1 MDDILKI
8 SICSGLNFSYNPYI
22 EKRAISQC
30 PTNAFGVFST
40 VKRSYIIEE
49 LPHDIHGCIGYW
61 KDDYKKLSKKILLD
75 KIKDVSYKATHTDN
89 RKNYFKIP
97 LTKDSHSLYELNFMM
112 HPLDNIDPSS
122 GRLSNGKMFD
132 NNIYG
137 LIAVSQSGNRATY
150 LPKVFPKTTWEEI
163 RKSLKKKAGITE
175 NAIFKAYRTIEVE
188 KPIYQLFE
196 SKYISH
202 LHTNYKQ
209 FIEKFY
215 TTFVPYSYQTKTKVL
230 IDKEQYVRNC
240 ATLYDILQFGKPSLQ
255 IKKKIVRDIKYNLE
269 LFRTNPLQMRQAS
282 SFLLLACHKLNLQTK
297 PISDYLYQ
305 SIDLLESRFEL
316 GEVLIALNEVHPKK
330 IILLRKQNEMYNRL
344 LLLKTPNEDDIFEF
358 NWQSKF
364 LNSLYRNTKN
374 NNEASHTILHHG
386 ELLKQHLLYII
397 YQFSET
403 YETNY
408 IAVGLESLCS
418 LLSLVDDKQQLW
430 DFIVYLYGLLQ
441 NRYENGLFYFKN
453 GIARLDI
460 TGHVLNGLML

>member
-1 MDDILKI
+1 MDDILQI
-8 SICSGLNFSYNPYI
+8 AICSGLNFSYNPST
-22 EKRAISQC
+22 EKKALRQC

-40 VKRSYIIEE
+40 VKRSYTIEE
-49 LPHDIHGCIGYW
+49 WPYDIHGCIGYW
-61 KDDYKKLSKKILLD
+61 TDDYKKISKKILLD
-75 KIKDVSYKATHTDN
+75 KIKDVSHKATHSDS

-112 HPLDNIDPSS
+112 RPLYDIDSIS
-122 GRLSNGKMFD
+122 GRLSNSEMFD

-137 LIAVSQSGNRATY
+137 LIAVSQGGNRATY

-163 RKSLKKKAGITE
+163 KKSLKQKASIMDDVT
-175 NAIFKAYRTIEVE
+175 FKAYRTIEVE

-202 LHTNYKQ
+202 LHTNFKQ

-215 TTFVPYSYQTKTKVL
+215 TTFVPYSYQTKVL

-240 ATLYDILQFGKPSLQ
+240 ATLYDILQFGNPSLQ
-255 IKKKIVRDIKYNLE
+255 IKKKIVRDIKYYLE
-269 LFRTNPLQMRQAS
+269 LYHANPLQMRQAS
-282 SFLLLACHKLNLQTK
+282 SFLLLACHELNLPIK

-316 GEVLIALNEVHPKK
+316 GEVLIALNEVHPAKT
-330 IILLRKQNEMYNRL
+330 ILLRKQNEMYHRL

-364 LNSLYRNTKN
+364 LHSLYKNKKIKKTTTITK
-374 NNEASHTILHHG
+374 HG
-386 ELLKQHLLYII
+386 ELLKEHLLSII
-397 YQFSET
+397 AQFSET

-418 LLSLVDDKQQLW
+418 LLPLVDDKQQLW
-430 DFIVYLYGLLQ
+430 DSIVYLYSILQ
-441 NRYENGLFYFKN
+441 KRYKNGLFYFKN
-453 GIARLDI
+453 GVARLDI
-460 TGHVLNGLML
+460 TGHVLNGLIL